1 MRRSVIF
8 ITANVVVLGGLAW
21 VLAPRS
27 ANDAPAPDKTV
38 HAAFVVRQ
46 AKRVSG
52 PPVIRTQ
59 TGAHLQ
65 IEVESDRDDELH
77 LHGYDRSWPLSAG
90 ELASASLVLD
100 RAGRFALE
108 LHHADIELTTLEVQ
122 PQ

>member
-1 MRRSVIF
+1 MIF